1 MSIFSDKKQEI
12 LGDKS
17 LPDTPGVYF
26 FLGTPKPGE
35 GDSGTPKPSE
45 GDMGETRLRSGEL
58 RRGKEEILYIG
69 KATSLKSR
77 VRSYFLQ
84 DIAVTRGPKI
94 VRMLEQVADVRWQTT
109 DSVLEA
115 LLLEAQLIKKHQ
127 PPYNTA
133 EKDDKSFYYVIITK
147 EAFPQVLLIRERGM
161 DAHLVGNDMRVKYS
175 FGPFPHGASLK
186 EALKIV
192 RKIFPFRDGSCKP
205 LSGKSCFNAQI
216 GLCPG
221 VCTGAM
227 DAKEYAK
234 TIRNIKLF
242 FEAKKSTVVKHLEK
256 EMKEYAKNLEF
267 EKAQAVKK
275 TLFALN
281 HIHDVSLLKK
291 DASVSSSHT
300 GFRIEAYDVAHLSG
314 KDVVGVMTVVE
325 DGLPNT
331 GEYRQ
336 FKLKTETNNDVGNL
350 AEILTRRLQHAEWR
364 FPDLIAVDGSDLQI
378 NAVKRVLEALDISI
392 PVVGVVKD
400 AGHKPKDI
408 LGDGE
413 MAQKHHDAILL
424 ANSEAHRFAI
434 AFHRKRRAK
443 SFLS

>member
-26 FLGTPKPGE
+26 FVGE
-35 GDSGTPKPSE
+35 NA
-45 GDMGETRLRSGEL
+45 
-58 RRGKEEILYIG
+58 EILYIV

-133 EKDDKSFYYVIITK
+133 EKDDRSFYYVIITK

-205 LSGKSCFNAQI
+205 FEGSPGSRVKPGMTKQAKACFNAQI

-221 VCTGAM
+221 VCTSAM

-242 FEAKKSTVVKHLEK
+242 FEGRKSTVVKHLEK

-291 DASVSSSHT
+291 DVAASSSHT

-331 GEYRQ
+331 SEYRQ

-350 AEILTRRLQHAEWR
+350 AEILTRRLQHTEWR
-364 FPDLIAVDGSDLQI
+364 FPDLIAVDGFDLQI
-378 NAVKRVLEALDISI
+378 NAAKRVLDALDISI

-400 AGHKPKDI
+400 ASHKPKDI

-413 MAQKHHDAILL
+413 MAQKYHDAILL

-443 SFLS
+443 SFLIDKKRNIR

>member
-26 FLGTPKPGE
+26 FLGENK
-35 GDSGTPKPSE
+35 
-45 GDMGETRLRSGEL
+45 
-58 RRGKEEILYIG
+58 EILYIG

-161 DAHLVGNDMRVKYS
+161 DAHLVGNSMKVKYS
-175 FGPFPHGASLK
+175 FGPFPHGAFLK

-192 RKIFPFRDGSCKP
+192 RKIFPFRDSSCKP
-205 LSGKSCFNAQI
+205 LSGKACFNAQI

-227 DAKEYAK
+227 DVKEYTK
-234 TIRNIKLF
+234 TICNIKLF
-242 FEAKKSTVVKHLEK
+242 FEGRKSTVVKHLEK
-256 EMKEYAKNLEF
+256 EMKEYAKHLEF
-267 EKAQAVKK
+267 EKAQSVKK

-291 DASVSSSHT
+291 DALDSSSHA

-325 DGLPNT
+325 NGTPSK

-350 AEILTRRLQHAEWR
+350 AEILTRRLQHTEWR
-364 FPDLIAVDGSDLQI
+364 FPDLIAVDGFDLQI
-378 NAVKRVLEALDISI
+378 NAAKRVLDALDISI
-392 PVVGVVKD
+392 SVVGVVKD
-400 AGHKPKDI
+400 AAHKPKDI

-413 MAQKHHDAILL
+413 MARKYHDAILL

-434 AFHRKRRAK
+434 TFHRKRRAK
-443 SFLS
+443 SFLTGKNKK